1 MNNEARSDASLFSNE
16 IYGGEMMK
24 LCVPITGSNMD
35 EIKEQLDRLALLDF
49 DMIEWRADYY
59 FSMQALESIKKALP
73 DKELMFTFRTK
84 AEGGETQPKDEF
96 LLYVY
101 TLVALSGM
109 VHIIDLELE
118 GICKT
123 NPDII
128 KRLKSS
134 GVKLIISNHDIE
146 KTPPEKVII
155 DRFKKM
161 EALGADIA
169 KIAVMPEN
177 KNDVEILIS
186 AAKMANL
193 LLQIP
198 IVAISMGELGKKTR
212 VEGEKFGSIITFGSL
227 DKGLALG
234 QIPAKELKKMLK
246 AQHRPV

>member
-1 MNNEARSDASLFSNE
+1 
-16 IYGGEMMK
+16 MK
-24 LCVPITGSNMD
+24 LCIPITGSNMD
-35 EIKEQLDRLALLDF
+35 EIKEQLDGLALLDF

-59 FSMQALESIKKALP
+59 FSMEALESIKKALP

-84 AEGGETQPKDEF
+84 AEGGETQPEDDF
-96 LLYVY
+96 LLYIY

-134 GVKLIISNHDIE
+134 GVKLMISNHDFE
-146 KTPPEKVII
+146 KTPSKREII
-155 DRFKKM
+155 NRFKKM
-161 EALGADIA
+161 EALSADIA

-177 KNDVEILIS
+177 ENDVEILIS
-186 AAKMANL
+186 AAKTANR

-212 VEGEKFGSIITFGSL
+212 IEGEEFGSIITFGSL
-227 DKGLALG
+227 NKESAPG
-234 QIPAKELKKMLK
+234 QIPAKELKEMLK
-246 AQHRPV
+246 SQQAADNGLV

>member
-1 MNNEARSDASLFSNE
+1 
-16 IYGGEMMK
+16 MK
-24 LCVPITGSNMD
+24 LCIPITGSNMD
-35 EIKEQLDRLALLDF
+35 EIKEQLDGLALLDF

-59 FSMQALESIKKALP
+59 FSMEALESIKKVLP

-84 AEGGETQPKDEF
+84 AEGGETQPEDDF
-96 LLYVY
+96 LLYIY

-134 GVKLIISNHDIE
+134 GVKLMISNHDFE
-146 KTPPEKVII
+146 KTPSKREII
-155 DRFKKM
+155 NRYKKM
-161 EALGADIA
+161 EALSADIA

-177 KNDVEILIS
+177 ENDVEILIS
-186 AAKMANL
+186 AAKTANR

-212 VEGEKFGSIITFGSL
+212 IEGEEFGSIITFGSL
-227 DKGLALG
+227 NKESAPG
-234 QIPAKELKKMLK
+234 QIPAKELKEMLK
-246 AQHRPV
+246 SQHRPV

>member
-84 AEGGETQPKDEF
+84 AEGGETQPEDEF

-101 TLVALSGM
+101 TLVAFSGM
-109 VHIIDLELE
+109 VYIIDLELE

-128 KRLKSS
+128 KRLKPL
-134 GVKLIISNHDIE
+134 GIKLMISNHDFK
-146 KTPPEKVII
+146 KTPSKREII
-155 DRFKKM
+155 NRFKKM

-177 KNDVEILIS
+177 ENDVEILIS
-186 AAKMANL
+186 AAKTVNR

-198 IVAISMGELGKKTR
+198 IVAISLGELGKKTR
-212 VEGEKFGSIITFGSL
+212 VEGEEFGSIITFGSL